1 MPDPATEASPATGS
15 GGPLRRRWWRRELR
29 AALELLAMCGFVV
42 VQPLLEVIGGSP
54 GFFLFHGVTGGE
66 MMLLVA
72 LFTLVPPALLW
83 GLGALSGLAGIA
95 VRSAVHLATIS
106 LLLVLFMIQIGK
118 HLTSLR
124 GVVLT
129 GLAVLVA
136 AAVVVG
142 YVRFEATRQLL
153 RFAAI
158 GPLVFVLLFTFTS
171 PAAAL
176 LRSAGTP
183 VSGDGP
189 EVVGPH
195 PPIVVMLFDELPLV
209 SLLDEHGDID
219 AERFPNFARL
229 AGHSTWYRNATT
241 AAGWTP
247 HALPAMLTGR
257 WPSRDVAAHHTEYP
271 DNLFTL
277 LDGVYEVEAI
287 ETISQLCP
295 PWQCG
300 DRADRAHGGLSTALA
315 ETSVVLGEIVSPWE
329 PERRVT
335 DGFREPTVAEL
346 GPRFLFREAR
356 RENRPARFVEFLTW
370 LEREAEV
377 DHERPSLHFLH
388 LLLPHSPWVHLPSGT
403 RYEAPQLPMTG
414 QWWPQL
420 AHQRHLAQLEY
431 TDRLLGDAMTALAD
445 AGGYDDALIVVTS
458 DHGHS
463 FTPGAA
469 GRRLDAAERA
479 AAELAWV
486 PLFIKAPGQTEGV
499 VDDRNWQHVDLLP
512 TIAAYAGVTVPWKVD
527 GLSARAGQRADPTKV
542 YVEYEDVTDRRV
554 LEAGLFERMIA
565 DPGAYPPLPPEPLP
579 WLVGTAVA
587 GYPVTT
593 GPVGSQVEDL
603 PAFDDVRPASG
614 QLPALVVGTVPGDV
628 PAGTPVAIALNG
640 RIAAVV
646 PVVTGAGGDLRF
658 AGLIIDE
665 ARFRAG
671 ANHLE
676 LFLVH
681 DQGAALERLPLVR

>member
-1 MPDPATEASPATGS
+1 MPEPDPEAPPAGA
-15 GGPLRRRWWRRELR
+15 LRRPWWRRERR

-54 GFFLFHGVTGGE
+54 GFFLFHGVSGGQ

-72 LFTLVPPALLW
+72 LFTLLPPVVLW
-83 GLGALSGLAGIA
+83 VVGALSGLAGRA
-95 VRSAVHLATIS
+95 VRSAVHLATIG

-129 GLAVLVA
+129 VLAVLVTAVAVA
-136 AAVVVG
+136 A
-142 YVRFEATRQLL
+142 YIRFHATRQLL

-171 PAAAL
+171 PASAV
-176 LRSAGTP
+176 LRTGGAPLTDPSSA
-183 VSGDGP
+183 P
-189 EVVGPH
+189 EATGPH

-209 SLLDEHGDID
+209 SLLDEDGDLD

-229 AGHSTWYRNATT
+229 AGDSTWYRNATGV
-241 AAGWTP
+241 AGWTP
-247 HALPAMLTGR
+247 HALPAMLTGD
-257 WPSRDVAAHHTEYP
+257 WPSRDVAAHHTQYP

-277 LDGVYEVEAI
+277 LGGVYEVEAI

-315 ETSVVLGEIVSPWE
+315 ETSALLGEIVSPRE

-356 RENRPARFVEFLTW
+356 AENRPARFVEFLGW
-370 LEREAEV
+370 LEREAEAGR
-377 DHERPSLHFLH
+377 DRPPLHFLH

-431 TDRLLGDAMTALAD
+431 TDRLLGEALAALAD
-445 AGGYDDALIVVTS
+445 AGTYDDALIVVTS

-463 FTPGAA
+463 FTPGVA
-469 GRRLDAAERA
+469 GRRLLAGERA

-486 PLFIKAPGQTEGV
+486 PLFIKEPGQTEGV

-512 TIAAYAGVTVPWKVD
+512 TIADYAGVAVPRTVD
-527 GLSARAGQRADPTKV
+527 GRSVRDGPRSDPTK
-542 YVEYEDVTDRRV
+542 YYYEYEDVTDRRV
-554 LEAGLFERMIA
+554 LDSGLFARILS
-565 DPGAYPPLPPEPLP
+565 DPESYPSLPPAPLT
-579 WLVGTAVA
+579 WLVGTDVA
-587 GYPVTT
+587 GYPVTS
-593 GPVGSQVEDL
+593 GPAGSQVENITS
-603 PAFDDVRPASG
+603 FDDVRPGSG
-614 QLPALVVGTVPGDV
+614 TVPALVYGTVPDPV
-628 PAGTPVAIALNG
+628 PEDTPVAIALNG
-640 RIAAVV
+640 RVVAVV
-646 PVVTGAGGDLRF
+646 PVVTGAAGDQRF
-658 AGLIIDE
+658 AGLITDE
-665 ARFRAG
+665 ARFWTG

-681 DQGAALERLPLVR
+681 DDGATLERLPLTR